1 LRETPVDEHTKRI
14 VEAIDFARY
23 DTIMEFLELADGLI
37 CEAHAAACDR
47 AEFRMREALRRAV
60 RALRAACEV
69 AGQVGTEGAPSNYE

>member
-1 LRETPVDEHTKRI
+1 MDEHTKRI
-14 VEAIDFARY
+14 VEAIDFVRY

-37 CEAHAAACDR
+37 RQAHEAASAQ

-60 RALRAACEV
+60 RALRSACEV